1 MRYVLVNSIST
12 NNTGKGGN
20 AFMDDKRPY
29 DYDAVDELLKM
40 YESSYESDTEV
51 PKETEIKKTESKKK
65 RTARKKNRLPHKQ
78 NAFFDVIKS
87 IVKNKKIQFITAL
100 VLTII
105 LLVGYPAYSWFKFQ
119 RSIERFEKIST
130 PNSLYI
136 TAGRL
141 EDSKNFEVDN
151 VDVTAYWYDDSGTP
165 DSRVTYQDYV
175 FSVAGDYVSDY
186 TLQFAHTTNNN
197 YTYEIFRA
205 DVTNSKPS
213 GILGKDYIEYTL
225 TDKYDPATMEE
236 IAQSHIYGSV
246 TAGNKL
252 YYKIKLA
259 DDGTTKV
266 SLNGSGN
273 TYQQADLSNVTAS
286 TYTVGGESVSYKG
299 HYLNWASR
307 FAAQG
312 TGTYHNQTYGSTY
325 TVGDDGTTDVQ
336 THAEPLYWQANE
348 IPVSGAVERAAFYH
362 EYILRIS
369 WTNGTGSTDATA
381 TYKDTDM
388 IYITVKAD

>member
-1 MRYVLVNSIST
+1 
-12 NNTGKGGN
+12 
-20 AFMDDKRPY
+20 MDDKRPY
-29 DYDAVDELLKM
+29 DKDAVDEKIKK
-40 YESSYESDTEV
+40 YESSNESATKIPEE
-51 PKETEIKKTESKKK
+51 PENKRTEIKKK
-65 RTARKKNRLPHKQ
+65 RAVRKKSKHTQRRNTLLTTVKS
-78 NAFFDVIKS
+78 VI
-87 IVKNKKIQFITAL
+87 KNKKKQFVTAL
-100 VLTII
+100 LLTIT
-105 LLVGYPAYSWFKFQ
+105 LLVGYPTYSWFKYQ

-141 EDSKNFEVDN
+141 EDSKYFEIDN
-151 VDVTAYWYDDSGTP
+151 VDVTAYWYDDEGIA

-175 FSVAGDYVSDY
+175 FSVAGDYVSSY
-186 TLQFAHTTNNN
+186 TLQLAHTTNNN
-197 YTYEIFRA
+197 YKYEIFRA
-205 DVTNSKPS
+205 DVTDTKPA

-236 IAQSHIYGSV
+236 ISENHTYGDV
-246 TAGNKL
+246 AAGNKL
-252 YYKIKLA
+252 YYKVKLA
-259 DDGTTKV
+259 DDGVTKV
-266 SLNGSGN
+266 SLNGSG
-273 TYQQADLSNVTAS
+273 TSYQQANLSNVTAS
-286 TYTVGGESVSYKG
+286 TYTVGGSSVSYKG
-299 HYLNWASR
+299 HYLNWASQ

-312 TGTYHNQTYGSTY
+312 TGTYHNQTYGSTL
-325 TVGDDGTTDVQ
+325 TVGDGSATNVQ

-369 WTNGTGSTDATA
+369 WTNGSGNTDATA

>member
-1 MRYVLVNSIST
+1 
-12 NNTGKGGN
+12 
-20 AFMDDKRPY
+20 MDDKRPY
-29 DYDAVDELLKM
+29 EKDAVDGIIQW
-40 YESSYESDTEV
+40 YESSYESDAEV
-51 PKETEIKKTESKKK
+51 PEDSKNKKTESKKK
-65 RTARKKNRLPHKQ
+65 KSVRKKRKPAHKQ
-78 NAFFDVIKS
+78 NVFLGILKS

-100 VLTII
+100 ILTII
-105 LLVGYPAYSWFKFQ
+105 LLAGYPAYSWFKLQ

-141 EDSKNFEVDN
+141 EDSKYFEIDN
-151 VDVTAYWYDDSGTP
+151 VDVTAYWYKDDGTP

-186 TLQFAHTTNNN
+186 TLQLAHTTNNN
-197 YTYEIFRA
+197 YSYEIFRA
-205 DVTNSKPS
+205 DVTDIKPS

-236 IAQSHIYGSV
+236 ISANHTYGSLR
-246 TAGNKL
+246 AGSKL
-252 YYKIKLA
+252 YYKVKL
-259 DDGTTKV
+259 DNDGSIKV

-273 TYQQADLSNVTAS
+273 TYQQADLSNVIAS
-286 TYTVGGESVSYKG
+286 KYTVGGETISYKG
-299 HYLNWASR
+299 HYLNWASQ

-312 TGTYHNQTYGSTY
+312 SGTYHDQTYGSNY
-325 TVGDDGTTDVQ
+325 TVGDGGTTNVQ

-348 IPVSGAVERAAFYH
+348 IPVSGAIERAAFYH

>member
-1 MRYVLVNSIST
+1 
-12 NNTGKGGN
+12 
-20 AFMDDKRPY
+20 MDDKRSY
-29 DYDAVDELLKM
+29 AKDVVDEVNNKF
-40 YESSYESDTEV
+40 ESSYESDA
-51 PKETEIKKTESKKK
+51 EIPDEKDSKKIESKKK
-65 RTARKKNRLPHKQ
+65 RSISKINLAPKLNTS
-78 NAFFDVIKS
+78 FYVVKS
-87 IVKNKKIQFITAL
+87 IIKNKKIHFITAL
-100 VLTII
+100 LLTIT
-105 LLVGYPAYSWFKFQ
+105 LLIGYPTYSWFRFQ
-119 RSIERFEKIST
+119 KSIERFEKIST

-141 EDSKNFEVDN
+141 EDSIYFEVDN
-151 VDVTAYWYDDSGTP
+151 VDVTAYWYDDQGTP
-165 DSRVTYQDYV
+165 DSRMTYQDYA
-175 FSVAGDYVSDY
+175 FSVAGDYVSNY
-186 TLQFAHTTNNN
+186 TLQLAHTTNNN

-205 DVTNSKPS
+205 DVTDIKPS

-225 TDKYDPATMEE
+225 TDKYVPTTMEE
-236 IAQSHIYGSV
+236 ISGNHTYGSV
-246 TAGNKL
+246 MAGNKL
-252 YYKIKLA
+252 YYKVKLA
-259 DDGTTKV
+259 DDGITKV

-273 TYQQADLSNVTAS
+273 SYQQANLSNVNAS
-286 TYTVGGESVSYKG
+286 TYSVGGTSVSYKG
-299 HYLNWASR
+299 HYLNWASQ

-312 TGTYHNQTYGSTY
+312 SGTYHNQIYGSTY
-325 TVGDDGTTDVQ
+325 TVGDGSETNVQ